1 MLMPSVE
8 EVFKILSTDEK
19 FIARVK
25 TSLDNIMKDGKIDQ
39 YDTPELVFLITDA
52 YNEMSNLHLA
62 YGDLPVLIK
71 MLYTFIIEK
80 FNLIPEDKKADFE
93 RLVDVAIKLVML
105 QPRVE
110 QQVSGCLK
118 WFGCLKSNATKS
130 VEAPV
135 TKPAEVPVTKPVDTP
150 IVKPAEDVTKPAEV
164 PVTKP
169 AEVPVTKPAEDVEV
183 PVTKPTEVPVTKPAE
198 TTVDK
203 PVEVAVTKPD
213 INNKI

>member
-1 MLMPSVE
+1 MPSVE
-8 EVFKILSTDEK
+8 EVFKILSADEK

-25 TSLDNIMKDGKIDQ
+25 ISLNNIMKDGKIDQ

-52 YNEMSNLHLA
+52 YNEMSNLRLT
-62 YGDLPVLIK
+62 YEDLPVLIK

-93 RLVDVAIKLVML
+93 RLVDIAIKLVML

-118 WFGCLKSNATKS
+118 WFSCSKSNTS
-130 VEAPV
+130 
-135 TKPAEVPVTKPVDTP
+135 
-150 IVKPAEDVTKPAEV
+150 KPAEV

-169 AEVPVTKPAEDVEV
+169 AEVPVTKPVVKQED
-183 PVTKPTEVPVTKPAE
+183 TK
-198 TTVDK
+198 
-203 PVEVAVTKPD
+203 
-213 INNKI
+213 NKL